1 MNENQINQLCSR
13 IVGLYKNSDYPRRT
27 FDFSCENLIS
37 LHVRVPPGFSH
48 ELLSEKTDYISLSK
62 QFPCIEEIIIDPIF
76 QCKGIFTAF
85 VRELSNVQGV
95 RAVVIGNVINDRFAS
110 ALARK
115 CEQENSGWSPY
126 PSGRL
131 PTFCFSSAG
140 FRLDRNGSLLNS

>member
-1 MNENQINQLCSR
+1 M
-13 IVGLYKNSDYPRRT
+13 
-27 FDFSCENLIS
+27 
-37 LHVRVPPGFSH
+37 
-48 ELLSEKTDYISLSK
+48 LLSEKTDYILLSK
-62 QFPCIEEIIIDPIF
+62 QFPCIEEINIDPSL
-76 QCKGIFTAF
+76 QGKGIFTAW

-95 RAVVIGNVINDRFAS
+95 RAVVIGNVISDRFAS

>member
-13 IVGLYKNSDYPRRT
+13 IVGLYKNSAYPRRT

-37 LHVRVPPGFSH
+37 LHVRMPPSFPH
-48 ELLSEKTDYISLSK
+48 ELLSEKTDYILLSN
-62 QFPCIEEIIIDPIF
+62 QFPCIEEINIDPSL
-76 QCKGIFTAF
+76 QGKGIFTAL

-110 ALARK
+110 VLERK
-115 CEQENSGWSPY
+115 CEHENSGWSPY
-126 PSGRL
+126 PSGWL

-140 FRLDRNGSLLNS
+140 FRLDRNGSLLNF